1 MDTNNL
7 QDADGLRDA
16 TPDGARRA
24 LERGNARFLDE
35 LAASGS
41 PTPEHFEGLVSNGQ
55 HPIAVVLT
63 CSDSRVQ
70 PVLSFGMHMGD
81 LFVVRAIGGFVG
93 EVEEASIE
101 YGVGH
106 LGAPLVVVL
115 GHTHCGLVKAA
126 LDGDAE
132 GAVGAVAAR
141 VAVSLHGVRDP
152 ARRSAST
159 CAPRSSTC
167 CATPWSPNASPP
179 ARSRCAAPSTT
190 SPRAGWSGCR
200 GCAPPG
206 AAREGAVDHGR

>member
-16 TPDGARRA
+16 APDGARRA

-141 VAVSLHGVRDP
+141 VAASLHGVRDP
-152 ARRSAST
+152 REAERINVRASVEHLL
-159 CAPRSSTC
+159 R
-167 CATPWSPNASPP
+167 NAVV
-179 ARSRCAAPSTT
+179 AERVAA
-190 SPRAGWSGCR
+190 
-200 GCAPPG
+200 G
-206 AAREGAVDHGR
+206 ALEVCGAVYDIATGRVEWL